1 MKSERDLQRDVQT
14 LREMKQGHEHWIR
27 EYDDEFQRIR
37 KSAQESKR
45 VYDEWVREFERD
57 PSNFMEEYHIPDP
70 TALVAES
77 LEDD

>member
-1 MKSERDLQRDVQT
+1 
-14 LREMKQGHEHWIR
+14 MKQGHEHWIR